1 MDPIANMF
9 SQILNAQKSAKKELV
24 ISYSQV
30 RAAILAILK
39 TNHYIDDFKEQKSD
53 KFIQIQIILNNRGLG
68 QIRRISR
75 PGRRFYS
82 TSKQIPRPKGARGM
96 VIVSTSKGLMNGE
109 EARNRGL
116 GGEIMAEIIK

>member
-30 RAAILAILK
+30 RAAILTILK
-39 TNHYIDDFKEQKSD
+39 TNHYIDDFKEQKAD

-82 TSKQIPRPKGARGM
+82 ASKQIPRPKGARGM

-109 EARNRGL
+109 EARRRGL